1 MISQKLKKKRTR
13 DPICS
18 FLRKLISPYG
28 FGWAEQ
34 GGVGRYSND
43 QLIRWYNAHGFM
55 GSPSNGDLYTH
66 FAGQTTLYFW
76 ADGRKGTP
84 QTLSMVDIDC
94 HERGN
99 PKSAKAFADWLTQ
112 NGFPN
117 LFHEPS
123 THGKGR
129 HGYFVLYKEGF
140 GDIAVSDILGRLDKT
155 LKKLLRVFLA
165 THPGHQ
171 IENVEI
177 KGTPH
182 VITWAKGEGRRIE
195 TMKSGDLAKL
205 PRDIL
210 DRFDEFKN
218 TTVLSFG
225 DISDLE
231 EKVERIV
238 IPGPEKLSVSKV
250 KGSTPNHPIPK
261 DEVEGMGGPYLDF
274 ARSWINEPIATS
286 SRARVEA
293 EDLAIGLGIV
303 KVCTSKPN
311 ADGTMPTQRIKAIWD
326 KLFENG
332 EVDRAFDYHRWR
344 VVRNLI
350 ESKRGLEMVD
360 RRFYTGFANDQG
372 QEIKGRAARWHMASW
387 LIEKLDEAVI
397 AGCRIV
403 DSGYKTSNSGC
414 MSSDLRCK
422 IDALGHKFSDSESM
436 SKDSKYKS
444 SDLSSCQDQGEALL
458 EQETKKVLKLES
470 NNNQGGALL
479 EQETEEVLE
488 TSPHDNQGPPP
499 LEQVEEQDDDDL
511 FDKDWILDFRRSMP
525 PVIGLIW
532 GGSIHNMPREAA

>member
-28 FGWAEQ
+28 FGWAEDD
-34 GGVGRYSND
+34 GVGRYSND
-43 QLIRWYNAHGFM
+43 QLIRWYNDHGFM
-55 GSPSNGDLYTH
+55 GSPNNGDLYSH

-84 QTLSMVDIDC
+84 QTLSMIDIDC

-99 PKSAKAFADWLTQ
+99 PTSAKAFADWLTQ

-117 LFHEPS
+117 LYHEPS

-129 HGYFVLYKEGF
+129 HGYFVLFKEGF
-140 GDIAVSDILGRLDKT
+140 GDQAVSDILGRLDKA

-165 THPGHQ
+165 THPEHQ

-182 VITWAKGEGRRIE
+182 VITWAKGQGRRIE
-195 TMKSGDLAKL
+195 SMKSGDLAKL

-210 DRFDEFKN
+210 DRFDEFQN
-218 TTVLSFG
+218 TTVLTFD
-225 DISDLE
+225 DIADLE

-238 IPGPEKLSVSKV
+238 IPTPKKLSVPKA
-250 KGSTPNHPIPK
+250 KGSTPSHPIPK
-261 DEVEGMGGPYLDF
+261 DEVEAMGGPYLDF

-286 SRARVEA
+286 SRAKAEA

-303 KVCTSKPN
+303 KTCTSKPN
-311 ADGTMPTQRIKAIWD
+311 ADGTMPTERIKAIWD

-360 RRFYTGFANDQG
+360 RRFYTGFVNDQG
-372 QEIKGRAARWHMASW
+372 QEIKGRAARWHMARW

-397 AGCRIV
+397 AGCQIV
-403 DSGYKTSNSGC
+403 DTEYCINDLEHK
-414 MSSDLRCK
+414 SSDF
-422 IDALGHKFSDSESM
+422 GHKT
-436 SKDSKYKS
+436 
-444 SDLSSCQDQGEALL
+444 SDLSSCHH
-458 EQETKKVLKLES
+458 
-470 NNNQGGALL
+470 QGGTLL
-479 EQETEEVLE
+479 EQETEDILE
-488 TSPHDNQGPPP
+488 TKPHDKQGPPS
-499 LEQVEEQDDDDL
+499 LEQVEEQDNHDL
-511 FDKDWILDFRRSMP
+511 FDKDWILEFRRSMP
-525 PVIGLIW
+525 PVIGLVW
-532 GGSIHNMPREAA
+532 GGSVRNTPREAA